1 MEPTF
6 LVAVSLGAMFAACV
20 QGMLGFGTTLVALPI
35 ISLALPLRQAVP
47 VCCLL
52 ALAINA
58 LLTWRLMRHL
68 RVRALLFLLG
78 ISLPG
83 MVLGA
88 RVLTEAPE
96 NALRLLLAVVILVSV
111 WRGMRP
117 RAARRAVGLAWGL
130 GAGLLAGAMGVCLGI
145 NGPPIAAWVHRQDWS
160 REAMRATLGA
170 YFLLAGVGIV
180 GVQAWQGLVSA
191 RVVGAFASGLPAL
204 FLGLWLGMSAC
215 RRMDARL
222 YRLAVQGF
230 LAVIGVSLLLQVV
243 RVVAA

>member
-1 MEPTF
+1 MEPTL
-6 LVAVSLGAMFAACV
+6 LVVVSLAAWLAACV
-20 QGMLGFGTTLVALPI
+20 QGMLGFGSTLVALPL

-52 ALAINA
+52 ALASNA
-58 LLTWRLMRHL
+58 LLTWRLSNQL
-68 RVRALLFLLG
+68 RLGALAFLLA

-88 RVLTEAPE
+88 WVLVEAPE
-96 NALRLLLAVVILVSV
+96 NALRLLLAAVIFVSV
-111 WRGMRP
+111 WRGVRP
-117 RAARRAVGLAWGL
+117 QAARRAVGLVWGL

-160 REAMRATLGA
+160 RDAMRATLGA
-170 YFLLAGVGIV
+170 YFLLAGACIV
-180 GVQAWQGLVSA
+180 GVQAWQGLVTA
-191 RVVGAFASGLPAL
+191 HVAEAFASGLPAL
-204 FLGLWLGMSAC
+204 VLGLWCGMRVC

-230 LAVIGVSLLLQVV
+230 LAVIGVSLILQVM
-243 RVVAA
+243 RVAAA